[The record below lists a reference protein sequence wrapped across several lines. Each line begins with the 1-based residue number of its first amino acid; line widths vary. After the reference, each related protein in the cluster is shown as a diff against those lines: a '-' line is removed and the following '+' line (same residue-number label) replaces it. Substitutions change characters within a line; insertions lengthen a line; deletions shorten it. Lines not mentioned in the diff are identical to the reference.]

1 MIGNV
6 FFWAVVTIGM
16 IMFPLVMLVFKGD
29 FKSSLIKGCVFGIS
43 YSTRIYINPEEDD
56 ESVLQIHGLSFY
68 LFFISITMSFS
79 VSKDDLEVIDEGE

>member
-6 FFWAVVTIGM
+6 FFWTVITIGM
-16 IMFPLVMLVFKGD
+16 IAFPLVMLVFKGD

-56 ESVLQIHGLSFY
+56 DSVLQIHGLSFY
-68 LFFISITMSFS
+68 LFFISITMAFS
-79 VSKDDLEVIDEGE
+79 VRRDDLEVTDDGE